1 MPRPM
6 SEAGAAADPLAAFWS
21 LPVPAAAAGRQTRLV
36 RAWESPAESWRNP
49 RPRVADAPAVL
60 APPPH
65 ASEALD
71 QAQQRLVSAGRPSIA
86 AYARF
91 GARAVR

>member
-1 MPRPM
+1 M

-49 RPRVADAPAVL
+49 RAQVAEQAATPVSA
-60 APPPH
+60 PPH

-71 QAQQRLVSAGRPSIA
+71 RAQQRLVSAGRPSIA

>member
-1 MPRPM
+1 MPRPTF
-6 SEAGAAADPLAAFWS
+6 EAGADPLAPFWS
-21 LPVPAAAAGRQTRLV
+21 LPVPAAAVGRQTRLV

-49 RPRVADAPAVL
+49 RPYVADAPA
-60 APPPH
+60 AIARPPH

-71 QAQQRLVSAGRPSIA
+71 RAQQRLVSAGRPSIA
-86 AYARF
+86 AFARF

>member
-1 MPRPM
+1 MPRPL
-6 SEAGAAADPLAAFWS
+6 SEAGADALAALWS

-49 RPRVADAPAVL
+49 RPCAASGPAIAPA
-60 APPPH
+60 AA
-65 ASEALD
+65 ASASDALD
-71 QAQQRLVSAGRPSIA
+71 RAQQRLVSAGRPSTA
-86 AYARF
+86 AFARF